1 MLAARMN
8 DGANFPIDNFIY
20 GICSDGDLME
30 GVASEACSLAGHL
43 KLGILIFL
51 YDDNL
56 VSLAGHTD
64 VTFTED
70 RDKRFEAYG
79 WHGQHAPDGNDVEA
93 IDRAIVA
100 AKKDPR
106 PSLISVRTILGFGSP
121 HKANTH
127 EAHGSPLGRTKG
139 RPTSTNLGSPSDP
152 TFLIPD
158 EVRQSWAGRI
168 EEQKKGYE
176 EWQRKFADWQRAN
189 PQKAKLWSALA
200 DRQVPE

>member
-1 MLAARMN
+1 MLAARLGEGVL
-8 DGANFPIDNFIY
+8 DTTVY

-43 KLGILIFL
+43 KVGNLIFL

-79 WHGQHAPDGNDVEA
+79 WHVQHVPDGNDVEA
-93 IDRAIVA
+93 IDRAVRA
-100 AKKDPR
+100 AKADPR
-106 PSLISVRTILGFGSP
+106 PSFIRVRTVLGYGSP

-127 EAHGSPLGRTKG
+127 EAHGSPLGKDEVRATKQ
-139 RPTSTNLGSPSDP
+139 NLGWPLEP
-152 TFLIPD
+152 AFFIPD
-158 EVRQSWAGRI
+158 EVRRFWAGLI
-168 EEQKKGYE
+168 EERKQGYE
-176 EWQRKFADWQRAN
+176 EW
-189 PQKAKLWSALA
+189 
-200 DRQVPE
+200 